1 MGGNGNSGNARDAA
15 PAQRRPSS
23 ATGGGGGGG
32 AARGGAAR
40 GRRASESDVA
50 EARGGAARRVTA
62 WAAGKDVYAMLG
74 TLREFAYLE
83 LRDDVPLRRG
93 ASQAALKKAFHRAS
107 LSLHPDRIQHSNLSA
122 SRKAEAE
129 ELFKALSAAYDQAT
143 GDNPLEA

>member
-1 MGGNGNSGNARDAA
+1 MGGNNTNARDAT

-23 ATGGGGGGG
+23 AMGG
-32 AARGGAAR
+32 AAGAPGAAAR
-40 GRRASESDVA
+40 VRRASSEAEVA
-50 EARGGAARRVTA
+50 DARGGAARRVTA

-93 ASQAALKKAFHRAS
+93 ASQASLKKAFHKAS

-143 GDNPLEA
+143 SDNPLEA